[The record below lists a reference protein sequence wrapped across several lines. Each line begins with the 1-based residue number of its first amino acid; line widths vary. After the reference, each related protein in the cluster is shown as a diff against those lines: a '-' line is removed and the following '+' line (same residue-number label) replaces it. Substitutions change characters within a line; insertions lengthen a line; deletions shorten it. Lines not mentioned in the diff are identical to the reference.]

1 MPEDYVL
8 WETPNVVLTNGLC
21 LLWKNYGPAVACV
34 QVNLRIWTCDRDG
47 FFGCVTEMFEPACLH
62 NANTTHVTV
71 DKLVLSLWS
80 FRACLVCDQIFAM
93 PKIWQAKVW
102 QNNHRFGKPN
112 VRGWQVLAA
121 NQIRAKIM
129 AWQILEVITLD
140 TLRCCFHTFLLFK
153 VWTLLL

>member
-8 WETPNVVLTNGLC
+8 WGTPNVLLTNGLC

-62 NANTTHVTV
+62 TANTTHVTV

-112 VRGWQVLAA
+112 VRGWQVLVA

-129 AWQILEVITLD
+129 ACQIFGLANFGSHNF
-140 TLRCCFHTFLLFK
+140 RYFALLFPHIF
-153 VWTLLL
+153 VV

>member
-1 MPEDYVL
+1 
-8 WETPNVVLTNGLC
+8 
-21 LLWKNYGPAVACV
+21 
-34 QVNLRIWTCDRDG
+34 
-47 FFGCVTEMFEPACLH
+47 MFEPACLH
-62 NANTTHVTV
+62 TANTTHVTV

-80 FRACLVCDQIFAM
+80 FRACLVCDQILPCQRFG
-93 PKIWQAKVW
+93 KQKYGKTIC
-102 QNNHRFGKPN
+102 HRFGNPN

-153 VWTLLL
+153 V